1 MVDGVPA
8 IPAQHGPDRIRGSGR
23 RHENGRDPG
32 GGSAVA
38 AEPAADPSLTAR
50 DRVDPGPGH
59 RRGVEGAIAC
69 SQPEDARR
77 IPASA
82 PAASPTAVAASDGRD
97 VGGVDESG
105 SLDSEDPD
113 SRSFP
118 ASPARC
124 GARDAGRRA
133 VPSETAADV
142 RGLAADD
149 VRIPG
154 GPDQQPEPL
163 TASASNAVRPDAV
176 AAVTAHPAAKGVEVV
191 PIQGGA
197 TGDRGHGDLDRIAS
211 RAARP
216 APGGPAPPPPAP
228 APPAPPRP
236 PPPVAF
242 SRPSP
247 PRPPVTFSMRLFRI
261 VADGAASTRIPT
273 ATFPSPPAAPG
284 ERPRAPRKPVIPFIA
299 FARIVGSAPER
310 TRIPAASCVT
320 GGPVMFVKTLFV
332 KTG

>member
-1 MVDGVPA
+1 MVDGAPA
-8 IPAQHGPDRIRGSGR
+8 TPAQHGPDRIRGSGR
-23 RHENGRDPG
+23 RHEKRRDPRG
-32 GGSAVA
+32 GYAVAAEPAADPSFTAPDPVHPGPARIRGGGPRHEKRRDPRGGSAVA

-154 GPDQQPEPL
+154 RPGQQPEPL

-197 TGDRGHGDLDRIAS
+197 PGARGRGDP
-211 RAARP
+211 ARTP
-216 APGGPAPPPPAP
+216 
-228 APPAPPRP
+228 
-236 PPPVAF
+236 
-242 SRPSP
+242 
-247 PRPPVTFSMRLFRI
+247 
-261 VADGAASTRIPT
+261 
-273 ATFPSPPAAPG
+273 
-284 ERPRAPRKPVIPFIA
+284 PRAPRP
-299 FARIVGSAPER
+299 ARGSPA
-310 TRIPAASCVT
+310 PAASVPAAT
-320 GGPVMFVKTLFV
+320 SEDGEHRVGLDVR
-332 KTG
+332 G